1 MESIDRLLA
10 ELRAEYQ
17 ASQKNRDVP
26 SQPPVEAQPL
36 SQPAAA
42 PSNQTFKTADIKYSG
57 TSDKDLAE
65 IKAEYA
71 AQNKAGEVA
80 AQEALQPLH
89 ESENKSQ
96 EVTALAPKVTAQEPL
111 QPLHEAENKPQ
122 EVTALTPKPPEKI
135 VQSELDVQTHRQK
148 VRQAQVWL
156 KNLDKNSDER
166 YWFDQFAFKYS
177 SRIDAAIDY
186 LQAVNE
192 FD

>member
-17 ASQKNRDVP
+17 ASQKNREVA
-26 SQPPVEAQPL
+26 SQSPLEAQQP

-42 PSNQTFKTADIKYSG
+42 PSNQTLKTADVKYPG
-57 TSDKDLAE
+57 NLDKDLAE

-71 AQNKAGEVA
+71 AQNKAREVA
-80 AQEALQPLH
+80 AQEPL
-89 ESENKSQ
+89 K
-96 EVTALAPKVTAQEPL
+96 
-111 QPLHEAENKPQ
+111 PLHEAENKAP
-122 EVTALTPKPPEKI
+122 EVTALAAQPSEKI
-135 VQSELDVQTHRQK
+135 VQSESDVQTHRQK

>member
-10 ELRAEYQ
+10 ELKAEYQ
-17 ASQKNRDVP
+17 ASQKQAELK
-26 SQPPVEAQPL
+26 SQPPMPAQPPL
-36 SQPAAA
+36 QPSALR
-42 PSNQTFKTADIKYSG
+42 SNQTVK
-57 TSDKDLAE
+57 TSDQNLYASALDSDLAQ
-65 IKAEYA
+65 IKAEYE
-71 AQNKAGEVA
+71 AQNKAQEVA
-80 AQEALQPLH
+80 ALAPLQSLH
-89 ESENKSQ
+89 EAQNKAQ
-96 EVTALAPKVTAQEPL
+96 EVAALAPQL
-111 QPLHEAENKPQ
+111 S
-122 EVTALTPKPPEKI
+122 EKI
-135 VQSELDVQTHRQK
+135 VLSELDVQTHRQK

>member
-10 ELRAEYQ
+10 ELKAEYQ
-17 ASQKNRDVP
+17 ASQKNAELNK
-26 SQPPVEAQPL
+26 SQPSVQTQVPLPSVEI
-36 SQPAAA
+36 
-42 PSNQTFKTADIKYSG
+42 PSNQTLEKSHLNLYPSVLDR
-57 TSDKDLAE
+57 DLAQ
-65 IKAEYA
+65 IKAEYE
-71 AQNKAGEVA
+71 AQNKA
-80 AQEALQPLH
+80 
-89 ESENKSQ
+89 Q
-96 EVTALAPKVTAQEPL
+96 EVTSPKALKVEDAAP
-111 QPLHEAENKPQ
+111 NKAQ
-122 EVTALTPKPPEKI
+122 EVTSLATQPPEKI

-156 KNLDKNSDER
+156 KKLDKNSDER

>member
-10 ELRAEYQ
+10 ELKAEYQ
-17 ASQKNRDVP
+17 ASQKNAELNK
-26 SQPPVEAQPL
+26 SQPSVQTQVPLPSVEI
-36 SQPAAA
+36 
-42 PSNQTFKTADIKYSG
+42 PSNQTLEKSHLNLYPSVLDR
-57 TSDKDLAE
+57 DLAQ
-65 IKAEYA
+65 IKAEYE
-71 AQNKAGEVA
+71 AQNKA
-80 AQEALQPLH
+80 
-89 ESENKSQ
+89 Q
-96 EVTALAPKVTAQEPL
+96 EVTSPKSLKVEDEAP
-111 QPLHEAENKPQ
+111 NKAQ
-122 EVTALTPKPPEKI
+122 EVTSLATQPPEKI

-156 KNLDKNSDER
+156 KKLDKNSDER